1 MAQNDPVV
9 NRIRII
15 PRKDDFLDRNVGSSG
30 EIFYSKDVNTLRL
43 YSGNDKGGFE
53 VVTEDNI
60 RRNIA
65 AEEVATIKYT
75 VQVENQSDT
84 ANRYVDDYN
93 LDDDY
98 LTPRPPD
105 HDTNS
110 QEGNT
115 DQENDNRNDDFSSIP
130 TNGDS
135 TYDNIRICSHVH
147 TCKSCDNT
155 GKQVPPCFCY
165 LILYDPATN
174 PDYLTYIHSPRKKIS
189 SENS

>member
-65 AEEVATIKYT
+65 SQEVATIKYAVT
-75 VQVENQSDT
+75 VINQCG
-84 ANRYVDDYN
+84 N
-93 LDDDY
+93 Y
-98 LTPRPPD
+98 LRKF
-105 HDTNS
+105 
-110 QEGNT
+110 EG
-115 DQENDNRNDDFSSIP
+115 P
-130 TNGDS
+130 S
-135 TYDNIRICSHVH
+135 TGGC
-147 TCKSCDNT
+147 
-155 GKQVPPCFCY
+155 
-165 LILYDPATN
+165 
-174 PDYLTYIHSPRKKIS
+174 
-189 SENS
+189 